1 MPLRFRRANFGTVLI
16 AFGAGLFLAFC
27 FPSHYLVIILAV
39 IVFLCGLL
47 INRNSCGG

>member
-1 MPLRFRRANFGTVLI
+1 MRCRRTQMGSILI

-27 FPSHYLVIILAV
+27 FPSNYLVIILAI

-47 INRNSCGG
+47 LSRY